1 MCSLILQDKVGP
13 EQNQQ
18 IFKAQMQLKCETVSS
33 FCALVFC
40 FGTSRSPLS
49 NSNCDFPKHKSEIHT
64 GRELEQ
70 RKGTLTISYILIL
83 CNSTC
88 RTFLNAMDLT
98 PSKGPYLPFSGF
110 NRATSLP
117 GNSSWLRS
125 LLSPPSSLS
134 LSLSAYYL
142 VCTRSPLVPFLL
154 CLSPLL
160 ASHLTGDTGFLSV
173 YRWSA
178 GWATADRPS
187 MFLTDW
193 AQEATAPGRQCVIS
207 YHPPKWYSRRTTKM
221 GILGAEEALCLGE
234 SADIYWRN

>member
-98 PSKGPYLPFSGF
+98 PSKGPYLPFSAF
-110 NRATSLP
+110 NRAMSLP

-134 LSLSAYYL
+134 FCLLL
-142 VCTRSPLVPFLL
+142 GVHKVPTSSIF
-154 CLSPLL
+154 
-160 ASHLTGDTGFLSV
+160 TLSV
-173 YRWSA
+173 SPFSITPHRWHWFS
-178 GWATADRPS
+178 
-187 MFLTDW
+187 
-193 AQEATAPGRQCVIS
+193 QC
-207 YHPPKWYSRRTTKM
+207 
-221 GILGAEEALCLGE
+221 L
-234 SADIYWRN
+234 